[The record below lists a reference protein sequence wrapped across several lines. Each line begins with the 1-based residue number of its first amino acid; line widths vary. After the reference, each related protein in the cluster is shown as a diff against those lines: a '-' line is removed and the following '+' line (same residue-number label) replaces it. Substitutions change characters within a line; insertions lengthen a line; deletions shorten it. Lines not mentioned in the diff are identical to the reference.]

1 MRRHG
6 WWTSTSDESA
16 GLLGDASVWPPRSGS
31 QGLSLGESLMQ
42 ELHLASV
49 RKAAL
54 AAYVPQ
60 FSPRGL
66 LWHELVFFCLL
77 FRLEL

>member
-1 MRRHG
+1 
-6 WWTSTSDESA
+6 
-16 GLLGDASVWPPRSGS
+16 
-31 QGLSLGESLMQ
+31 MQ